1 MVWLEARGPCSFQVA
16 VAVSTAGVPVLGVW
30 SRRMASEEA
39 KLLGGGGRWPWAS
52 LRPSSSQHGGERAGT
67 RGGPE
72 AGLTGAREVEQAVA
86 QGPARRLPKV
96 GDLHLQGH
104 HQP

>member
-1 MVWLEARGPCSFQVA
+1 MVSLETRGPCSFQVA
-16 VAVSTAGVPVLGVW
+16 VAVSTAGVPALGVW
-30 SRRMASEEA
+30 SRRTASEEA
-39 KLLGGGGRWPWAS
+39 KLPGGGGRWPWAS
-52 LRPSSSQHGGERAGT
+52 LRPSSSQRGGERAGR

-72 AGLTGAREVEQAVA
+72 AGLTGAREVEQTVA